1 MLDSKLKY
9 LRLEIDPYVINIT
22 QIKVQSS
29 PSTATMI
36 KRIAAAIASI
46 NRVNDIVRDSET
58 RKDAYVILALSWSS
72 VSLFSSR
79 ALTYPF
85 RI

>member
-1 MLDSKLKY
+1 
-9 LRLEIDPYVINIT
+9 
-22 QIKVQSS
+22 
-29 PSTATMI
+29 MI

-46 NRVNDIVRDSET
+46 NRVNDIMRDSET

-72 VSLFSSR
+72 ASLFSSR